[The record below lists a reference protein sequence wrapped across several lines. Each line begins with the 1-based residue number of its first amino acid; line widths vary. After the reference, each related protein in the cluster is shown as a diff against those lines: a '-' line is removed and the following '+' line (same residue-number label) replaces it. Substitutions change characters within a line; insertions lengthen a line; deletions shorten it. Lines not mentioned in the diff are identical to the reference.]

1 MPCMVGWLRASTT
14 FSPQLEM
21 EVLTLDIV
29 SVVIASMVDEAVH
42 RVQDNTRSRHQVTLL
57 VV

>member
-1 MPCMVGWLRASTT
+1 MPCMVGWLCAYTT

-21 EVLTLDIV
+21 KVLTLDIV

-42 RVQDNTRSRHQVTLL
+42 RV
-57 VV
+57 